1 MELTPVANIWRN
13 QKMKIENNK
22 NLKEFTT
29 FRIGG
34 QAQFFCYV
42 RSESELLEA
51 LDFAKTKRVPFFVL
65 GGGSNILVSDEGF
78 QGLVINMEIKGVEYI
93 PDENGN
99 VQVIAK
105 AGEDWDSFVE
115 ECVKKDLYGIEN
127 LSYIPGTV
135 GAAPVQNIGA
145 YGSEAKDTIDSVR
158 AFDTKKGEFLNI
170 SNLDCHFS
178 YRDSLFKRESGRFI
192 IISITFILK
201 KEGKVNVGYKD
212 VRDHFSKKDIIAP
225 TLSQVRNAV
234 IDIRRNKLP
243 DVKLVGT
250 AGSFFKN
257 PLISHAEAHEL
268 KATYPD
274 MPLFPIDD
282 KIVKVPLG
290 WIIDQVC
297 KYRGI
302 SKGDVGTYRNQALVL
317 VNNGNATAREVK
329 EFAQNIT
336 EIVKEKTGIEIE
348 TEVQYVG

>member
-1 MELTPVANIWRN
+1 
-13 QKMKIENNK
+13 MKIENNK
-22 NLKEFTT
+22 SLKEFTT

-42 RSESELLEA
+42 RSEPELLEA
-51 LDFAKTKRVPFFVL
+51 LDFAKKEEVPFFVL

-78 QGLVINMEIKGVEYI
+78 PGLVIKMEIKGVEYI
-93 PDENGN
+93 PDENDN
-99 VQVIAK
+99 VQVKAR
-105 AGEDWDSFVE
+105 AGEDWDAFVE

-158 AFDTKKGEFLNI
+158 AFDTKKGDFLNI

-192 IISITFILK
+192 ITSVTFILK
-201 KEGKVNVGYKD
+201 KDGRVNADYRDVKD
-212 VRDHFSKKDIIAP
+212 YFFKKDIVTP
-225 TLSQVRNAV
+225 TLSQMRNAI

-243 DVKLVGT
+243 DVKLIGT

-257 PLISHAEAHEL
+257 PLISHAEAHAL

-274 MPLFPIDD
+274 MPLFLIDD
-282 KIVKVPLG
+282 KVVKVPLG
-290 WIIDQVC
+290 WIIDHVC
-297 KYRGI
+297 KYRGV
-302 SKGDVGTYRNQALVL
+302 SKGGVGTYRNQALVL
-317 VNNGNATAREVK
+317 VNNGHATADEVK
-329 EFAQNIT
+329 DFTQNIT
-336 EIVKEKTGIEIE
+336 EIVRQKTGLSIEP
-348 TEVQYVG
+348 EVQYVG

>member
-1 MELTPVANIWRN
+1 
-13 QKMKIENNK
+13 
-22 NLKEFTT
+22 
-29 FRIGG
+29 
-34 QAQFFCYV
+34 
-42 RSESELLEA
+42 
-51 LDFAKTKRVPFFVL
+51 
-65 GGGSNILVSDEGF
+65 
-78 QGLVINMEIKGVEYI
+78 
-93 PDENGN
+93 
-99 VQVIAK
+99 
-105 AGEDWDSFVE
+105 
-115 ECVKKDLYGIEN
+115 
-127 LSYIPGTV
+127 
-135 GAAPVQNIGA
+135 
-145 YGSEAKDTIDSVR
+145 
-158 AFDTKKGEFLNI
+158 EFLNI